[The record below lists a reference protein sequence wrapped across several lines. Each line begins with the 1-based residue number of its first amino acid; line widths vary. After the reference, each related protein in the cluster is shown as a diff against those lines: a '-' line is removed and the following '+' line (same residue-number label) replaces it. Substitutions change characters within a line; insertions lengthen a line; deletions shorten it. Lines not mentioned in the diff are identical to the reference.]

1 MRRLW
6 ILVIVLVLAGGV
18 HAQEITPGLDG
29 IGDPYFPNLGNGG
42 YDVQHYAIDLSWDD
56 TTNQIAGTVILEANP
71 TEDLT
76 AFNLDFR
83 GFEIDSITLD
93 GAEVD
98 CERDGGE
105 LTITP
110 AESLTKD
117 STFEIAVTYSGV
129 PGEGVFGAYDVFAGG
144 WTRHTKGVYVA
155 SEPNG
160 AAMWFPAN
168 DHPLDKA
175 TFTFE
180 ITVPSNYVVAA
191 NGLLQTITENDDE
204 TLTYL
209 WQTND
214 PMATYLATV
223 NIGDFV
229 VQTGEGPNGL
239 PIRNYFPSRIAE
251 SATQAF
257 APTAD
262 MIAFYN
268 EIFGPYPFEA
278 YGVVVADTDL
288 PFALETQTI
297 SLFGNRI
304 AVGRSSAETVIAH
317 ELAHQWFGNSVSLSR
332 WKDIWLNEGFATYA
346 SLLWLEHT
354 RGTEAFQNEVEGYY
368 LFIAN
373 SNLATQRFAA
383 PANPQQRDLFN
394 AGVYVRGA
402 MALHALRLE
411 VGDAAF
417 FDILRAY
424 YDRFKYSN
432 ATTEDFIEIAQEISG
447 KDLATFFEGW
457 LYAEEMPELEF
468 ES

>member
-6 ILVIVLVLAGGV
+6 IPLLIFVFAGSV
-18 HAQEITPGLDG
+18 YAQDAVPGADG
-29 IGDPYFPNLGNGG
+29 LGDPYFPELGNGG
-42 YDVQHYAIDLSWDD
+42 YDVQHYTLDLAWDEEI
-56 TTNQIAGTVILEANP
+56 NSIAGMVTLAITA
-71 TEDLT
+71 TEDLST
-76 AFNLDFR
+76 FNLDFL
-83 GFEIDSITLD
+83 GFIIDSITLN
-93 GAEVD
+93 GVD
-98 CERDGGE
+98 VDWERDGRE
-105 LTITP
+105 LIITP
-110 AESLTKD
+110 PEPLLNE
-117 STFEIAVTYSGV
+117 STFEVAVTYNGV

-180 ITVPSNYVVAA
+180 ITVSNNYVVAA

-204 TLTYL
+204 TLTYR
-209 WQTND
+209 WEASD

-229 VQTGEGPNGL
+229 VQTAEGPNGL

-262 MIAFYN
+262 MIAFYS

-402 MALHALRLE
+402 VALHALRLE

-432 ATTEDFIEIAQEISG
+432 ATTEDFIAVAEEVSG
-447 KDLATFFEGW
+447 KDLAAFFDAW
-457 LYAEEMPELEF
+457 LYAEEVPELDF
-468 ES
+468 